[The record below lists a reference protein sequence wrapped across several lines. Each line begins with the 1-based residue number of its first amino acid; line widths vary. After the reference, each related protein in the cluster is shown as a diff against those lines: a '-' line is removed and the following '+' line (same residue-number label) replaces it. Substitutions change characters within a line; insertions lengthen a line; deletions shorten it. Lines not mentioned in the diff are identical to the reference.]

1 MMTDALT
8 NDEREN
14 LMAWIPLHRPACK
27 TFPRPQPNVLYRV
40 IATEAGTVYAQRM
53 DEPRSIRRIAV
64 RDEDDEP
71 WGDPVGLGMP
81 RPRLTLLGALWHV
94 VTWKYRRVW

>member
-1 MMTDALT
+1 MTDALT
-8 NDEREN
+8 NDDYADLAYNFGRRYPERLE
-14 LMAWIPLHRPACK
+14 R
-27 TFPRPQPNVLYRV
+27 PNVLYRV
-40 IATEAGTVYAQRM
+40 VATEAGTVYAQRM

-81 RPRLTLLGALWHV
+81 RPRMTLGKALWHIA
-94 VTWKYRRVW
+94 TAKYRRVW

>member
-1 MMTDALT
+1 MTDALT

-14 LMAWIPLHRPACK
+14 LMEWIPKHRPDC
-27 TFPRPQPNVLYRV
+27 TPHPRPTPNVLYRV
-40 IATEAGTVYAQRM
+40 VATPAGTVYAQRM

-81 RPRLTLLGALWHV
+81 RPRMTLGRALWHIV
-94 VTWKYRRVW
+94 LWKYRRVF